1 MSGSRFVLMILCLIG
16 SFTAGAYAVMSWSAF
31 KQTQAKLTS
40 EMPRVTKDPRALARR
55 ARKDAAKSPSSESTS
70 KLAGESKPAPLTP
83 EFDVVRVQPNGDA
96 VLAGRSEPGWKVRV
110 ESNRG
115 VIGQAK
121 ADSSGQWVIIADKP
135 LAPGEHSIKLSA
147 LSPDGNAGLVSDQ
160 TITVS
165 IAEKPKATPRVA
177 LSDNKGQKKVL
188 QKPLKV
194 AEAVAEKKPVPS
206 NEKVARVANSTQSP
220 AKASDKS
227 ANSAGSKTADIGS
240 AKPATDSMAKKVPGD
255 GDVRIHVAKTPG
267 EKKADKDAKVARKQ
281 ASLEKD
287 VPSVIDSVRN
297 FFGVGSSD
305 GKGSEPSKD
314 KPLGDQKSVAAA
326 SSPVPVPLVS
336 FGSVGYEKSLG
347 KTGSLSM
354 EGIALP
360 GTRIRLYLDN
370 KHVGSVTA
378 KENGSWTFHKR
389 LPLPAGRYKLRAEQV
404 DQSGKVFARADKP
417 LEWTL
422 PKAAIIA
429 RVGEVPGAREVAQ
442 PPKPATAPIVKP
454 EPSGGA
460 VTAKPQSGKT
470 LEKPDQK
477 IAALD
482 VKSNSEKSK
491 RAARRRSRV
500 RAKHKKIISRKAKR
514 RNGRRVRTANARISG
529 TRALGRRLRRMRSRG
544 AVIVR
549 RGDTLWDIAE
559 QYYGRGIRY
568 KSIYRKNRR
577 KIRDPH
583 WIYPAQK
590 FKLP

>member
-1 MSGSRFVLMILCLIG
+1 MSGSRFVLIILCLIG
-16 SFTAGAYAVMSWSAF
+16 SFAAGAYAVMSWSVF
-31 KQTQAKLTS
+31 KQRQAQLTS
-40 EMPRVTKDPRALARR
+40 EMPRVTENPRALTRR
-55 ARKDAAKSPSSESTS
+55 ARKDAAKSPSSKSAS
-70 KLAGESKPAPLTP
+70 KLAGETKAAPLAP

-110 ESNRG
+110 ESDRS

-135 LAPGEHSIKLSA
+135 LAPGEHRIILSA
-147 LSPDGNAGLVSDQ
+147 RSPDGNAGLVSNQ

-165 IAEKPKATPRVA
+165 IAEKPKTTPRVA
-177 LSDNKGQKKVL
+177 LSDDKGQKKVL

-194 AEAVAEKKPVPS
+194 AEAVAEKKPAPPK
-206 NEKVARVANSTQSP
+206 EKTARVAGSAKSP
-220 AKASDKS
+220 AEASDKS

-240 AKPATDSMAKKVPGD
+240 AKLATDSMAKKVPGD
-255 GDVRIHVAKTPG
+255 GDMRIHVAKTPG
-267 EKKADKDAKVARKQ
+267 EKKADKDVKDARKQ
-281 ASLEKD
+281 ASPEKD

-297 FFGVGSSD
+297 FFGVGSSES
-305 GKGSEPSKD
+305 KGSKPSKD
-314 KPLGDQKSVAAA
+314 EPSDDQKSVAAA

-354 EGIALP
+354 EGTALP

-370 KHVGSVTA
+370 KQVGNVTA

-389 LPLPAGRYKLRAEQV
+389 LPLPAGHYKLRAEQV

-422 PKAAIIA
+422 PKPATIA
-429 RVGEVPGAREVAQ
+429 RVGEVPGAREAVR
-442 PPKPATAPIVKP
+442 PPKPATALIAKP
-454 EPSGGA
+454 EPSGDT
-460 VTAKPQSGKT
+460 VTAKRQSGKT
-470 LEKPDQK
+470 LEKPDQT

-482 VKSNSEKSK
+482 VKSDSEKTK
-491 RAARRRSRV
+491 RAASGRSRV
-500 RAKHKKIISRKAKR
+500 RAMHKKIIRRKAKR
-514 RNGRRVRTANARISG
+514 RNGRRVRTAKAQIAG
-529 TRALGRRLRRMRSRG
+529 TGALVRRLRRMRSRR

-559 QYYGRGIRY
+559 HYYGRGIRY

-590 FKLP
+590 FELP